1 MTEANQIEALRERH
15 ADLDRQVQDEQARPM
30 PDASALATI
39 KRQKLAI
46 KDLIAEAEAEAAD

>member
-30 PDASALATI
+30 PDASTLATI